1 MKIGIV
7 GLPNAGK
14 STLFQAITKKKVA
27 REARPFTTIK
37 PNQAVVA
44 VPDERLQKLAQAL
57 KPQEVQAAAITFLDI
72 AGLVKGAHQG
82 QGLGNEFL
90 SHIGQVDLLV
100 QVVRAFED
108 PRVSHPETSLNP
120 ERDIKTINK
129 ELRQHDLK
137 ILSKLNSDNGLGDGQ
152 NDEIIKKSKEL
163 GLLSFK
169 PQILLI
175 NLGESQ
181 NPLKPPVG
189 LKFDIQLDAEVE
201 LELQDLEP
209 DERIQYRQTLLYTD
223 TLEKLINVCY
233 DKLNLITFYTIKGG
247 KILQARPLKKGSSM
261 VEAAGAI
268 HTDFAQKFIR
278 AEVIASEKLIKAGSW
293 ADARAKG
300 WLEIKGPEHLVNDSE
315 VIEIKI

>member
-7 GLPNAGK
+7 GLPNSGK
-14 STLFQAITKKKVA
+14 STLFQALTKKKVA

-44 VPDERLQKLAQAL
+44 VPDEQLQKLAQAL

-90 SHIGQVDLLV
+90 SHIGQADLLV

-108 PRVSHPETSLNP
+108 PQVSHSEASLNP
-120 ERDIKTINK
+120 ERDIKIINN
-129 ELRQHDLK
+129 ELKAHDLK
-137 ILSKLNSDNGLGDGQ
+137 ILKQTKLCTELNSVQ
-152 NDEIIKKSKEL
+152 NSEVKRL

-181 NPLKPPVG
+181 NPLKAPAG

-209 DERIQYRQTLLYTD
+209 DEAVQYRQTLLYVD

-261 VEAAGAI
+261 IEAAQAI

-278 AEVIASEKLIKAGSW
+278 AEAVSSEKLIKAGSW

-300 WLEIKGPEHLVNDSE
+300 WLAARGGDYPVQAGE
-315 VIEIKI
+315 VIEIKT